1 MLERHPRTLL
11 AVLGLIA
18 LVLITLDYRDG
29 ASGPIAALQR
39 GATAVVAPLQ
49 DGFAAAVRPIGS
61 GAGWVAG
68 LLGRSEENA
77 RLRTELAEARR
88 QLGSQEDL
96 RRRITDLEA
105 QLGIR
110 EQRGLETVGARVVA
124 SPPGVFEFSV
134 LIDAG
139 ARQGVQ
145 PDMAVVNGDG
155 LVGKVVEVTNEQARV
170 QLLSDPQ
177 AGYGVRIAG
186 SDEQALLTGRGTQP
200 FQLSLLDPEAEVAG
214 ESEVVTQTFTGSA
227 IPDGLPVGEVVGGPL
242 DGVEAQRLHQVRPYV
257 DFTRLGVVQVV
268 LDATTQPSELPEE
281 ETLAVPPV
289 GPEGRPEPLASPAP
303 EG

>member
-29 ASGPIAALQR
+29 ASGPIATLQR

-49 DGFAAAVRPIGS
+49 DGFAAAVRPIG
-61 GAGWVAG
+61 GGVRWVTG
-68 LLGRSEENA
+68 LFGRSRETEE
-77 RLRTELAEARR
+77 LRAELADARR

-96 RRRITDLEA
+96 RRRIDDLEQ
-105 QLGIR
+105 QLAMR
-110 EQRGLETVGARVVA
+110 EERGLQTVGARVIA
-124 SPPGVFEFSV
+124 SPPGVFEFSL
-134 LIDAG
+134 LIDVG
-139 ARQGVQ
+139 AQQGVA

-155 LVGKVVEVTNEQARV
+155 LVGKVVEVTRDQARV
-170 QLLSDPQ
+170 QLVSDPQ
-177 AGYGVRIAG
+177 AGYGARIAG
-186 SDEQALLTGRGTQP
+186 IDEQALLTGRGAQP
-200 FQLSLLDPEAEVAG
+200 FQLSLLDPEADVPES
-214 ESEVVTQTFTGSA
+214 SEVVTQTFAGSA
-227 IPDGLPVGEVVGGPL
+227 IPDGIPIGEVVGGAL
-242 DGVEAQRLHQVRPYV
+242 GVEEAQRLREVRPYV

-268 LDATTQPSELPEE
+268 LDATAAPAELPEE
-281 ETLAVPPV
+281 ETIAVPDE